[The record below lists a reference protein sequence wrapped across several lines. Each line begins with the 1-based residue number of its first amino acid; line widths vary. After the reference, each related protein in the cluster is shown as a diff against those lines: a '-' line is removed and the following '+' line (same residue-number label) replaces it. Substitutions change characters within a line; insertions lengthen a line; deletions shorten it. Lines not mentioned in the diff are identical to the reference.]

1 MENNQGY
8 KRQNS
13 NFLSRI
19 DWILITLLI
28 VLALISIFTISSAMT
43 SGQYYTDFSVRQTLF
58 YTLGFISLIIVTFIP
73 VKLFKSYIWV
83 LYGLG
88 ILSLAVLFFAPATP
102 LTPIINGAQSWY
114 QLGFISIQP
123 SEFMKVLYIMA
134 LAYVIHQHNKY
145 KISTDLSSDVK

>member
-1 MENNQGY
+1 MKITILFLDRVIFLENNQGY

-73 VKLFKSYIWV
+73 VKLFKSR
-83 LYGLG
+83 
-88 ILSLAVLFFAPATP
+88 
-102 LTPIINGAQSWY
+102 
-114 QLGFISIQP
+114 
-123 SEFMKVLYIMA
+123 
-134 LAYVIHQHNKY
+134 
-145 KISTDLSSDVK
+145 SDERRVGKECTC